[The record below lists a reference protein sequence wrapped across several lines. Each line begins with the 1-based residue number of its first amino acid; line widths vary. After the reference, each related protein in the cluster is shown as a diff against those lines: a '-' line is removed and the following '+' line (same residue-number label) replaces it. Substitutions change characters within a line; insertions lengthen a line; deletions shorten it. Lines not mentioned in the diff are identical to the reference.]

1 VNLLRLIARL
11 PDEKQVS
18 ALVDSLRNMGID
30 RRDLILS
37 NLADEQKFQT
47 VDDASKDMIFIKSE
61 RDGYDEIETFA
72 SGVKGLEGDEGILVA
87 VEIPKHSSSRVRE
100 IMEQSGALEIIQD

>member
-1 VNLLRLIARL
+1 MRLIARL

-18 ALVDSLRNMGID
+18 ALVDSLRNIGID
-30 RRDLILS
+30 RRDLIIS

-61 RDGYDEIETFA
+61 RDGYDEIETYA
-72 SGVKGLEGDEGILVA
+72 SGVKGLEGDEGILAA